1 MDCTEL
7 FVTWLDKSQNI
18 KLAHMKKYLLL
29 PVVFFSVAAFAFDNG
44 KWTGYISD
52 SHCGAKGNNDG
63 HAACAKKC
71 IGEGYKPVF
80 VVGDKVYTISN
91 PEKVDKYIG
100 EKVTIKGTITGDAID
115 IKKISK

>member
-1 MDCTEL
+1 
-7 FVTWLDKSQNI
+7 
-18 KLAHMKKYLLL
+18 MKKLLLL
-29 PVVFFSVAAFAFDNG
+29 PVVFFFAAFTTDNG

-52 SHCGAKGNNDG
+52 SHCGAKGNNAD

-80 VVGDKVYTISN
+80 VVGEKVYAISN

-100 EKVTIKGTITGDAID
+100 DKVTIEGSMSGDTAIA